1 MTNHA
6 LSICQYA
13 KHFTLFLPFA
23 RENLKLREFINSHG
37 VIQFSVGGFILSVN
51 PRSQKT
57 LNLKE
62 TLEMILAYLSSRE
75 VESVFIM

>member
-23 RENLKLREFINSHG
+23 RENLKLREF
-37 VIQFSVGGFILSVN
+37 SVGGFILSVN
-51 PRSQKT
+51 PRSQNM

-62 TLEMILAYLSSRE
+62 TVETILACLPGRE

>member
-37 VIQFSVGGFILSVN
+37 VIQFTVGEVILSVN
-51 PRSQKT
+51 PRSQKM
-57 LNLKE
+57 LNLKK
-62 TLEMILAYLSSRE
+62 TLEMIFANLPSRE
-75 VESVFIM
+75 VETVFIM